1 MSLLAATAVL
11 LVPVG
16 IGSPEL
22 EAETTFVSKDA
33 QALIASQSVEVI
45 KCLDIGEQRD
55 GTDRVCLSKPEWQA
69 VFEKARFNEGAER
82 RERAIARARYNTS
95 R

>member
-16 IGSPEL
+16 ISSPEL
-22 EAETTFVSKDA
+22 EAETTFISQDA
-33 QALIASQSVEVI
+33 QALIAAQSVEVI

-55 GTDRVCLSKPEWQA
+55 GTDRVCLSAPEWQA
-69 VFEKARFNEGAER
+69 VFEKARFNAGAER
-82 RERAIARARYNTS
+82 RERAIARAQYNAG